1 MEIATQAIPQLSTRQ
16 LGIEQATP
24 QNSVLYVEG
33 IHSGYGEGAIVH
45 DVTLAVGAGQVA
57 CLMGRNGVGKTTLI
71 KSIMG
76 LIRPSQ
82 GHIYFEGQDI
92 TTWPTSQRARTGI
105 GYVPQGRGIF
115 PHLTVQENLLMGF
128 EAVPASKFNRDEM
141 DKVLEQFPM
150 LKQFL
155 RRVAGNL
162 SGGQQQQLAFARV
175 LVRRPKLLLLD
186 EPTEGIQPSIMA
198 EIEELI
204 IQLHQEQQIAILLI
218 EQFLD
223 FALSVGNTFYVM
235 ETGTIVMSGKA
246 GEFDESTAK
255 EYLSI

>member
-1 MEIATQAIPQLSTRQ
+1 MEIATQVAPPFTIPQASLES
-16 LGIEQATP
+16 ITP

-33 IHSGYGEGAIVH
+33 IHAGYGESAIVR

-82 GHIYFEGQDI
+82 GNIYFEGQKI
-92 TTWPTSQRARTGI
+92 TNWATSQRARVGI

-128 EAVPASKFNRDEM
+128 EAVPGSKVDRDEM
-141 DKVLEQFPM
+141 ERVLAQFPM

-204 IQLHQEQQIAILLI
+204 MQLHQEQHLAILLI

-223 FALSVGNTFYVM
+223 FALRVGSTFYVM
-235 ETGTIVMSGKA
+235 ETGMIVMNGQA
-246 GEFDESTAK
+246 GEFDENTAK